1 MSKRTYSHATPTEFV
16 RAWQTS
22 TSVAAVVRRIGGTV
36 RAAEVRASNY
46 RRRGVPMRSLP
57 LSAKPPPI
65 DVAALASLAR
75 RLAQEVS
82 RGA

>member
-1 MSKRTYSHATPTEFV
+1 MLKRTYSNATPVEFV

-36 RAAEVRASNY
+36 RAADVRASHY

-57 LSAKPPPI
+57 LSARHRV
-65 DVAALASLAR
+65 DVPALASLAR
-75 RLAQEVS
+75 RLAREVS